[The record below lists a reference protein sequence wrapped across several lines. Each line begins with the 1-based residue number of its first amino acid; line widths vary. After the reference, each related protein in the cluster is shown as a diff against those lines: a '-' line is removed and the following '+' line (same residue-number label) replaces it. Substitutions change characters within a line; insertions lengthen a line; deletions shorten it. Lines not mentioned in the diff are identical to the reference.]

1 MIERV
6 AIADIQI
13 GERRRQDLG
22 DITSLAK
29 NIDAHGLIHPIV
41 ISTDNELIAGER
53 RLRAHQQLGRDT
65 IEVRRWAVLDPEEQ
79 REIELAE
86 NLDRKDLTP
95 LERSRNVVALAEAA
109 AEVLRHEPA
118 FSSESEEKSR
128 RGRPQKPDTTEKVA
142 ARIGIPET
150 TLHEAKQHVA
160 TAEAYPA
167 LQKPDWKQY
176 HVLEAKE
183 KLNTLPEPERAEA
196 VKLIDQPGI
205 PPKDAIGIIG
215 NLAAMEPERR
225 GEVFRMAG
233 SEDARERDLALTT
246 AARLPPMP
254 DPRSTMLNRVVLDL
268 KKAARLFAN
277 DPLSP
282 RIEALIPSVREV
294 IAALDAAY
302 QEMKDADG
310 LSRKVS

>member
-1 MIERV
+1 M
-6 AIADIQI
+6 
-13 GERRRQDLG
+13 
-22 DITSLAK
+22 
-29 NIDAHGLIHPIV
+29 
-41 ISTDNELIAGER
+41 
-53 RLRAHQQLGRDT
+53 
-65 IEVRRWAVLDPEEQ
+65 LDPEEQ

-176 HVLEAKE
+176 SEL
-183 KLNTLPEPERAEA
+183 AE
-196 VKLIDQPGI
+196 QPQ
-205 PPKDAIGIIG
+205 
-215 NLAAMEPERR
+215 
-225 GEVFRMAG
+225 
-233 SEDARERDLALTT
+233 
-246 AARLPPMP
+246 
-254 DPRSTMLNRVVLDL
+254 
-268 KKAARLFAN
+268 
-277 DPLSP
+277 
-282 RIEALIPSVREV
+282 SVA
-294 IAALDAAY
+294 IAAALAVTALPQEECELLPSRDHKPRLEGRNRHVHSAAVADHRGHAALGCVVCRSLWHPQSLPY
-302 QEMKDADG
+302 FGDGQEFTTTCWLWLHCQTSSSGRWVRGSGVVHQACHGHHLGPTISAGKE
-310 LSRKVS
+310 